1 MEACDV
7 GSLPLIADEAL
18 IRRGAQD
25 VLSPGRSSSGPAT
38 EFRRVIIRAL
48 MDKMRAGM
56 DVPTYP
62 QFRDMNEMFLTM
74 LKGLEVL
81 EGRYVEIGRLEV
93 KDPRIP
99 EVLVA
104 REHARQVAESLGLEA
119 VRLRVCITG
128 PHTLSFSFAFRSPG
142 LFERLGHVLSEVVK
156 ANVVSDKHFR
166 VELLV
171 LDEPTFG
178 TVDDLLVEPGSEGRE
193 ALLKAWEEALRTA
206 RSLGARTG
214 IHLHSTAD
222 GLFWEVEALEV
233 IESHVDDPFYK
244 LEETRRLLE
253 EKDKFVRASIC
264 KTDFDELISAR
275 IRSERPGLSEHELME
290 EVGEAWKAIRSG
302 RLDPTAF
309 LEPVEVMAD
318 RLRAIVE
325 SLGPDRI
332 LFVGPEC
339 GLRGF
344 PTYGTAMECLRRV
357 REACDM
363 V

>member
-7 GSLPLIADEAL
+7 GSLPPIADEAL
-18 IRRGAQD
+18 MRRGAQD

-38 EFRRVIIRAL
+38 EFKRVVIRAL
-48 MDKMRAGM
+48 MDKIRAGM

-81 EGRYVEIGRLEV
+81 EGRYVEIGKLEV
-93 KDPRIP
+93 KNPRIP
-99 EVLVA
+99 EVLVI
-104 REHARQVAESLGLEA
+104 RENSRQVAESLGLEA
-119 VRLRVCITG
+119 VRLRICITG

-142 LFERLGHVLSEVVK
+142 LLERLGHVLSEIVR
-156 ANVVSDKHFR
+156 ANLASDKHFR
-166 VELLV
+166 PELLV

-193 ALLKAWEEALRTA
+193 ALLKAWEEVFKTA

-214 IHLHSTAD
+214 IHLHSTTD
-222 GLFWEVEALEV
+222 GLFWEVEDLEV

-275 IRSERPGLSEHELME
+275 MRSERPGLSEHELVK
-290 EVGEAWKAIRSG
+290 EVGQAWRAIRSG
-302 RLDPTAF
+302 ELDPAVF
-309 LEPVEVMAD
+309 LESVEVMVD
-318 RLRAIVE
+318 RLKAVLD
-325 SLGPDRI
+325 SLGPDRVV
-332 LFVGPEC
+332 FAGPEC

-357 REACDM
+357 REACNR